1 MIPSRTGFAKGKLV
15 SGSTVI
21 MTGENFTFITGSI
34 FNVPLQTKTAFV
46 GSLTIKERL
55 LIIIVT
61 VFSGKGENS
70 HLDAINCLLHVCIRI
85 SKYQKRSHTIR
96 SDRQDLNKPSCQL
109 FSQLNVIGDFSVSLR
124 IRRSPRRPL
133 PVVRPDG
140 SVVTARCRTFQSN
153 ASGSYTKTVFPPS
166 KT

>member
-15 SGSTVI
+15 SGSAVI

-34 FNVPLQTKTAFV
+34 FNVPLQTKTAFL
-46 GSLTIKERL
+46 GPLTIKERL
-55 LIIIVT
+55 LVIIVT

-124 IRRSPRRPL
+124 ITRK
-133 PVVRPDG
+133 VATQAAACG
-140 SVVTARCRTFQSN
+140 KARWL
-153 ASGSYTKTVFPPS
+153 SGYGEMPNFPKQRIRQLHKNCIPA
-166 KT
+166 K